1 MRRPPRGAKLERKRA
16 PPVRVSRALTR
27 RVPWYVL
34 AGMIFG
40 LFRLY
45 AQAYPCG
52 RPPCNGRGECTD
64 PEAAA
69 ECTEGEC
76 TDPPCACQEAWGGPF
91 CEKDRARAEAE
102 RKAAEDAAWARL
114 RQEEKAAEEKAA
126 QERERAADQP
136 VAVTQGQSLY
146 QTVFYGV

>member
-27 RVPWYVL
+27 RMPWYVL

-40 LFRLY
+40 LFQFHRLQ
-45 AQAYPCG
+45 AQ
-52 RPPCNGRGECTD
+52 
-64 PEAAA
+64 
-69 ECTEGEC
+69 
-76 TDPPCACQEAWGGPF
+76 
-91 CEKDRARAEAE
+91 EAE
-102 RKAAEDAAWARL
+102 RVAL
-114 RQEEKAAEEKAA
+114 EKAA

>member
-40 LFRLY
+40 LFQFHRLQ
-45 AQAYPCG
+45 AQ
-52 RPPCNGRGECTD
+52 
-64 PEAAA
+64 
-69 ECTEGEC
+69 
-76 TDPPCACQEAWGGPF
+76 
-91 CEKDRARAEAE
+91 EAE

-136 VAVTQGQSLY
+136 VAVAQGLIVASLVPQILY

>member
-40 LFRLY
+40 LFQFHRLQ
-45 AQAYPCG
+45 AQ
-52 RPPCNGRGECTD
+52 
-64 PEAAA
+64 
-69 ECTEGEC
+69 
-76 TDPPCACQEAWGGPF
+76 
-91 CEKDRARAEAE
+91 EAE
-102 RKAAEDAAWARL
+102 RKAAED
-114 RQEEKAAEEKAA
+114 AAEEKAA

-136 VAVTQGQSLY
+136 VAVMTQGQSLY

>member
-40 LFRLY
+40 LFQFHRLQ
-45 AQAYPCG
+45 AQ
-52 RPPCNGRGECTD
+52 
-64 PEAAA
+64 
-69 ECTEGEC
+69 
-76 TDPPCACQEAWGGPF
+76 
-91 CEKDRARAEAE
+91 EAE
-102 RKAAEDAAWARL
+102 RKAAED
-114 RQEEKAAEEKAA
+114 AAEEKAA

>member
-40 LFRLY
+40 LFQFHRLQ
-45 AQAYPCG
+45 AQ
-52 RPPCNGRGECTD
+52 
-64 PEAAA
+64 
-69 ECTEGEC
+69 
-76 TDPPCACQEAWGGPF
+76 
-91 CEKDRARAEAE
+91 EAE
-102 RKAAEDAAWARL
+102 RVALEKAAEN
-114 RQEEKAAEEKAA
+114 AAEEKAA

-136 VAVTQGQSLY
+136 VAVAQGLIVDEDHQILY

>member
-27 RVPWYVL
+27 NVPWYVL

-40 LFRLY
+40 LFRLTRLQ
-45 AQAYPCG
+45 AQ
-52 RPPCNGRGECTD
+52 
-64 PEAAA
+64 
-69 ECTEGEC
+69 
-76 TDPPCACQEAWGGPF
+76 
-91 CEKDRARAEAE
+91 EAE
-102 RKAAEDAAWARL
+102 RVALEKV
-114 RQEEKAAEEKAA
+114 EEAA

-136 VAVTQGQSLY
+136 VAVAQGLIVDEGGHQILY

>member
-1 MRRPPRGAKLERKRA
+1 MRRPPRGAKLERTQA

-40 LFRLY
+40 LFQFRRLQ
-45 AQAYPCG
+45 AQ
-52 RPPCNGRGECTD
+52 
-64 PEAAA
+64 
-69 ECTEGEC
+69 
-76 TDPPCACQEAWGGPF
+76 
-91 CEKDRARAEAE
+91 EAE
-102 RKAAEDAAWARL
+102 RAAL
-114 RQEEKAAEEKAA
+114 EEAA

-136 VAVTQGQSLY
+136 VAVTQGLIVDSPDWLTGPQILY

>member
-40 LFRLY
+40 LFRVPQL
-45 AQAYPCG
+45 
-52 RPPCNGRGECTD
+52 
-64 PEAAA
+64 
-69 ECTEGEC
+69 
-76 TDPPCACQEAWGGPF
+76 QE
-91 CEKDRARAEAE
+91 REAE
-102 RKAAEDAAWARL
+102 RVAL
-114 RQEEKAAEEKAA
+114 EKAA

-136 VAVTQGQSLY
+136 VAVAQVPIVDEDPQILY

>member
-40 LFRLY
+40 LFQFHRLQ
-45 AQAYPCG
+45 AQ
-52 RPPCNGRGECTD
+52 
-64 PEAAA
+64 
-69 ECTEGEC
+69 
-76 TDPPCACQEAWGGPF
+76 
-91 CEKDRARAEAE
+91 EAE
-102 RKAAEDAAWARL
+102 RVAL
-114 RQEEKAAEEKAA
+114 EKAA

>member
-40 LFRLY
+40 LFQFLRLQ
-45 AQAYPCG
+45 AQ
-52 RPPCNGRGECTD
+52 
-64 PEAAA
+64 
-69 ECTEGEC
+69 
-76 TDPPCACQEAWGGPF
+76 
-91 CEKDRARAEAE
+91 EAE
-102 RKAAEDAAWARL
+102 RVALEKV
-114 RQEEKAAEEKAA
+114 EEAA

-136 VAVTQGQSLY
+136 VAVAQGLIVDSPDWLKGPQILY

>member
-27 RVPWYVL
+27 NVPWYVL

-40 LFRLY
+40 LFRLSRLQ
-45 AQAYPCG
+45 AQ
-52 RPPCNGRGECTD
+52 
-64 PEAAA
+64 
-69 ECTEGEC
+69 
-76 TDPPCACQEAWGGPF
+76 
-91 CEKDRARAEAE
+91 EAE
-102 RKAAEDAAWARL
+102 RVAL
-114 RQEEKAAEEKAA
+114 EKAA

-136 VAVTQGQSLY
+136 VAVAQGLIVDEDHQILY

>member
-1 MRRPPRGAKLERKRA
+1 MRRPPRGAKLERTQA

-45 AQAYPCG
+45 AQVYPCG
-52 RPPCNGRGECTD
+52 RPPCNGRGECTIFWQ
-64 PEAAA
+64 PAGSQGQGAWI
-69 ECTEGEC
+69 EGEA
-76 TDPPCACQEAWGGPF
+76 PCACQEAWGGPF

-102 RKAAEDAAWARL
+102 RKAAED
-114 RQEEKAAEEKAA
+114 EKAA

-136 VAVTQGQSLY
+136 VAVAQGQSLY